1 MNVQIIWSCFA
12 ILAFLFFPLSDLWVH
27 SCTKKA
33 NKTVPFSQLFKLTSV
48 SVSNIISYPW
58 SFISWVAT
66 CLVAILLKPLT
77 FSVAPLIRVYCFNL
91 LTLASFLL
99 RQVCKLNSCF
109 RAAFFLR
116 NSYFLQVIMSLNQ
129 LLDILKMYFFES
141 FLRHCL
147 LGKVDFGSVSWLP
160 GWILVGSFPESCPLE
175 VSPSPSI
182 GTTSVVERSRMP
194 FDGVVVLVGG
204 GWFQCPLQKK
214 NKTKNEQ
221 KRQNPKKNIT
231 PSTCIVPTRIVT
243 LKCVFISS
251 SSIGYDAVLLSRQAF
266 AIIFTSISA
275 SLSAA
280 MKWRWRWCPCGHFPR
295 APSRRCAAA
304 CVCCFR
310 LLGFPCLFVFFR
322 SSFVLFPALLPCLL
336 PLCVLLRLLFPSLL
350 PLLLPLAWP

>member
-147 LGKVDFGSVSWLP
+147 LGKVDFWKCFLATWLDPGWLFPRVLSSWSVSKPFYWYDVCSREKSYAF
-160 GWILVGSFPESCPLE
+160 WWCCCSCWW
-175 VSPSPSI
+175 
-182 GTTSVVERSRMP
+182 
-194 FDGVVVLVGG
+194 GVVSV
-204 GWFQCPLQKK
+204 PTAKKKTKPKTNRNAKTQKK
-214 NKTKNEQ
+214 
-221 KRQNPKKNIT
+221 
-231 PSTCIVPTRIVT
+231 
-243 LKCVFISS
+243 
-251 SSIGYDAVLLSRQAF
+251 
-266 AIIFTSISA
+266 TS
-275 SLSAA
+275 
-280 MKWRWRWCPCGHFPR
+280 
-295 APSRRCAAA
+295 
-304 CVCCFR
+304 R
-310 LLGFPCLFVFFR
+310 LL
-322 SSFVLFPALLPCLL
+322 PALSQRGLSP
-336 PLCVLLRLLFPSLL
+336 
-350 PLLLPLAWP
+350 